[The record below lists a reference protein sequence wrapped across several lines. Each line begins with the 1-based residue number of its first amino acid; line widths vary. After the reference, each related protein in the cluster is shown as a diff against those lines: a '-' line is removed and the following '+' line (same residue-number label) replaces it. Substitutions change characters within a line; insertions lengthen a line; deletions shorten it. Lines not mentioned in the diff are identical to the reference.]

1 MKFIIYKPRK
11 IEYNM
16 HMNKEVVLIDT
27 LENDKFVMLD
37 YKYNSESVI
46 SAETAYKHYMNPS
59 YLLPIEFSTKA
70 LDEIQ
75 NAIEDELVR
84 QEESSAASYAP
95 AYG

>member
-1 MKFIIYKPRK
+1 
-11 IEYNM
+11 
-16 HMNKEVVLIDT
+16 MNKEVVVIDT

-46 SAETAYKHYMNPS
+46 SANTAYQHYMNPS

-84 QEESSAASYAP
+84 QEESSAACHAP
-95 AYG
+95 AYA